1 LLILYHKKAFTC
13 EKVAIFVRFLKL
25 IYSWAY
31 LMKFIPL
38 FLFIFFCFDGEESY
52 AQKVQIDSL
61 EHILSTSLSDTN
73 KVYVLNQLA
82 REYLIDQPEQS
93 KINAEQALTLS
104 QKLNFSAGILTS
116 KQYIILANRL
126 LDRQAN
132 FRNLGIL
139 MLCLIG
145 AVAYLFFKNQKKG
158 IYNDF
163 EIGELQTEIEA
174 LKVELL
180 EKDEDLK
187 QQREEFEALHN
198 DLENKIRER
207 TIELQSAAENLLQRN
222 KDLEEFSYIVSHNL
236 RAPVA
241 NMLGLASLF
250 KRTELSEEQ
259 HEELIPH
266 LEDSAKRLD
275 TTIRDLNEVLSIR
288 NSAMKSRE
296 HIDLGETLDF
306 IKKSLKSEIYEN
318 KVEIHANFLDIPTL
332 YTVKGYIESIF
343 YNLLSNAIKYRSPD
357 RPPQISLHTHTE
369 DEYDCLTVT
378 DNGLGIDLK
387 ASDTY
392 KIFGLYQRMHTHTE
406 GKGFG
411 LYLVQTQVES
421 LNGKIEVE
429 SEIGKGSTFKVYLKK

>member
-1 LLILYHKKAFTC
+1 MKLL
-13 EKVAIFVRFLKL
+13 
-25 IYSWAY
+25 
-31 LMKFIPL
+31 FIS
-38 FLFIFFCFDGEESY
+38 LFIFSCLFSTESS
-52 AQKVQIDSL
+52 AQKIQIDSL
-61 EHILSTSLSDTN
+61 KYILSTSQSDVS
-73 KVYVLNQLA
+73 KVNILNQLA
-82 REYLIDQPEQS
+82 HEYLIDQAEQS
-93 KINAEQALTLS
+93 KINAKQALALS
-104 QKLNFSAGILTS
+104 QKLNFSEGIAAS
-116 KQYIILANRL
+116 KQYIVLADRL
-126 LDRQAN
+126 LDKQAN

-163 EIGELQTEIEA
+163 EIGELQTEIET
-174 LKVELL
+174 LKMEIL

-198 DLENKIRER
+198 DLESKINER
-207 TIELQSAAENLLQRN
+207 TMELQSAAENLLQRN

-250 KRTELSEEQ
+250 KRTELSQEQ
-259 HEELIPH
+259 HKELIPH
-266 LEDSAKRLD
+266 LEDSAKKLD

-296 HIDLGETLDF
+296 HIDVAETFNF
-306 IKKSLKSEIYEN
+306 IKKGLRNEIQEN
-318 KVEIHANFLDIPTL
+318 KVEIQTDFSETPAL
-332 YTVKGYIESIF
+332 YTVKGYIESIL

-357 RPPQISLHTHTE
+357 RPPQVSLRTYAE
-369 DEYDCLTVT
+369 EEYDCLTVT

-429 SEIGKGSTFKVYLKK
+429 SKIGKGTTFKVYLKK